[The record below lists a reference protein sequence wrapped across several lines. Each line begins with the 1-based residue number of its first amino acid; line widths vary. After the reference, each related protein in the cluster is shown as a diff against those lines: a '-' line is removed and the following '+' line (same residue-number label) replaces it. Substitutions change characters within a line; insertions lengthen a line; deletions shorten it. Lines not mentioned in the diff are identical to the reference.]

1 MKSVYY
7 KSDTGETQAREVVLL
22 VTQSCNLNCK
32 YCYESFKSPSFMSSE
47 LCMKILRKEFQLAVN
62 DPRSSSL
69 AISFLGGE
77 PLLNFELIRNVSEW
91 LWSEERELPYSLDI
105 RTNGTLMVG
114 DVKEWFFR
122 NRDRISV
129 ALSLDGLSEAQLI
142 TRTDKFIDYKFFAE
156 NWPKERVK
164 IVLFKDTLPIF
175 AKTIKEM
182 VRERVPIVVE
192 MGTGFRWSGRDTLI
206 FEEQLESLM
215 EIYVDDLQE
224 ARTSGIFPFD
234 VGLFFG
240 SVPERYPFCSYT
252 NNLVSYDTDGTSYK
266 CHMFTPIVIGKE
278 KAEWI
283 KQEEKQMKDIPVDD
297 RCKGCPI
304 FNVCKQCPAMNLKMH
319 DDIGIS
325 ASVTTFCKMKKVQAR
340 ACATLF
346 LRHIQ
351 RLRHKGVFIDNSMID
366 LGMKAVRLLKTIP
379 EARYL

>member
-1 MKSVYY
+1 MKSSYY
-7 KSDTGETQAREVVLL
+7 KSNLWDTKIRQIVLL

-47 LCMKILRKEFQLAVN
+47 VCMKILRKEFQRAVN
-62 DPRSSSL
+62 DPRTSSL

-114 DVKEWFFR
+114 GVKDWFFK
-122 NRDRISV
+122 NRQRISA
-129 ALSLDGLSEAQLI
+129 ALSLDGLNEAQRI
-142 TRTDKFIDYKFFAE
+142 TRTDKSIDYKFFSE
-156 NWPKERVK
+156 NWPHERVK
-164 IVLFKDTLPIF
+164 IVLFKATLPIF
-175 AKTIKEM
+175 AKTIRGMVKEGI
-182 VRERVPIVVE
+182 PIVVE
-192 MGTGFRWSGRDTLI
+192 MGAGFRWSNQDALI

-215 EIYVDDLQE
+215 GLYVDDLQE

-234 VGLFFG
+234 IGLFFG
-240 SVPERYPFCSYT
+240 GVPKCYPFCSYT

-266 CHMFTPIVIGKE
+266 CHMFTPIVIGKK

-283 KQEEKQMKDIPVDD
+283 KQEGKRLKDIPVDGH
-297 RCKGCPI
+297 CKDCPI

-319 DDIGIS
+319 DDIEIS
-325 ASVTTFCKMKKVQAR
+325 SSVTTFCKMKKVQAR

-351 RLRHKGVFIDNSMID
+351 RLKNKGVSIDNSMID

-379 EARYL
+379 EARCL